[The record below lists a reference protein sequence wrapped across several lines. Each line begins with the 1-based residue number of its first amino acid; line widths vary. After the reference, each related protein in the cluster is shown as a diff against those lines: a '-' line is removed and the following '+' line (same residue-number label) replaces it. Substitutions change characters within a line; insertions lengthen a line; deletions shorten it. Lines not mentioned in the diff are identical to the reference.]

1 MPKVSVIVPTYN
13 VSQYLDECM
22 TSLINQTLEDM
33 EFICVND
40 GSTDHSLEIL
50 QKYAAAD
57 QRVKIIDKPNGGY
70 GKAMNVGLDNCT
82 GEYIGIL
89 EPDDYVKLDMYEKL
103 YDLAVKNNLDIIKA
117 DFYRFVHDED
127 GKLVKNYNCLTGDT
141 SLYSRVIDPAEEPNV
156 FKAIMNTWS
165 GIYKRSFLEE
175 HHIRHHET
183 PGASFQDNGFWFKT
197 FCYAKRLYFVE
208 RPFYMNRRDNPNSS
222 VHNKEKVFCMNDE
235 YAYIMD
241 FLNEHPEFKKRYI
254 GVYSFKRYH
263 NYVASFYRV
272 GEEYKDIYMERFQKE
287 FIQAD
292 KQGELYEEVFTPDEW
307 RLIQILLKDWKAY
320 VYEERIYRLTLEKD
334 GEIDRLN
341 MELEN
346 IENST
351 SFKVGRAV
359 MYLPCALKD
368 LILKAKRK

>member
-1 MPKVSVIVPTYN
+1 M
-13 VSQYLDECM
+13 
-22 TSLINQTLEDM
+22 
-33 EFICVND
+33 
-40 GSTDHSLEIL
+40 
-50 QKYAAAD
+50 
-57 QRVKIIDKPNGGY
+57 
-70 GKAMNVGLDNCT
+70 
-82 GEYIGIL
+82 
-89 EPDDYVKLDMYEKL
+89 
-103 YDLAVKNNLDIIKA
+103 
-117 DFYRFVHDED
+117 HDED

-272 GEEYKDIYMERFQKE
+272 GEEYKDIYMERFQK
-287 FIQAD
+287 
-292 KQGELYEEVFTPDEW
+292 
-307 RLIQILLKDWKAY
+307 
-320 VYEERIYRLTLEKD
+320 RIYS
-334 GEIDRLN
+334 G
-341 MELEN
+341 
-346 IENST
+346 
-351 SFKVGRAV
+351 
-359 MYLPCALKD
+359 
-368 LILKAKRK
+368 